1 MRVLITG
8 GAGFIG
14 SHVVEVC
21 IKAGHQVLVVDNLSR
36 GRRENLPRDV
46 PLVIMDIRDSVLSSV
61 IADFRPEVII
71 HQAAQVDVAAAV
83 ADPVEDASVNVVGT
97 LNVLQAAVQLG
108 VRRVVVASSAAV
120 YGEPRQLPVKEDHP
134 LCPISPYGLSKMA
147 VEAYTRW
154 FGEKYGMEWVIL
166 RYGNVYG
173 PRQTVVG
180 EAGVVARFLAAMQ
193 SGYRPVIF
201 GDGKQ
206 TRDFVHVFDVARAN
220 LFALTRGTGGI
231 YNIGTGQE
239 VSVLELYERLCQ
251 LLEYQR
257 ELAYGPRRPGDI
269 QRMALAIE
277 RAVDELGWEP
287 LISLSE
293 GLKELVGQMCTATLN
308 RSPVPS
314 RET

>member
-1 MRVLITG
+1 MRILITG

-14 SHVVEVC
+14 SHVVELC
-21 IKAGHQVLVVDNLSR
+21 IQSGHQVLVVDNLLQ
-36 GRRENLPRDV
+36 GQQENLPRDV
-46 PLVIMDIRDSVLSSV
+46 PLVRIDIRDPAFSSIV
-61 IADFRPEVII
+61 ADFRPEVII

-83 ADPVEDASVNVVGT
+83 ADPIEDASVNIVGT
-97 LNVLQAAVQLG
+97 LNVLQAAVRSG

-134 LCPISPYGLSKMA
+134 LRPISPYGLSKMA

-154 FGEKYGMEWVIL
+154 FGEKYGIEWVIL

-173 PRQTVVG
+173 PRQRAVG
-180 EAGVVARFLAAMQ
+180 EAGVLARFLAAMRN
-193 SGYRPVIF
+193 GCRPVIF

-220 LFALTRGTGGI
+220 LFALTRGTCGI

-251 LLEYQR
+251 LLGYR
-257 ELAYGPRRPGDI
+257 GELAYGPRRPGDI

-277 RAVDELGWEP
+277 RAMDELEWEP
-287 LISLSE
+287 LISLSK
-293 GLKELVGQMCTATLN
+293 GLEELVGQSDLE
-308 RSPVPS
+308 RQGRGGS
-314 RET
+314 